1 MLGEPR
7 RVENEGKTDRNGGE
21 IGEKKQQRAGLVC
34 VRQECGEGGLEARE
48 AGQGC
53 APPLWNAL

>member
-1 MLGEPR
+1 MVNLERKGKKEKTKKLGKRKET
-7 RVENEGKTDRNGGE
+7 E
-21 IGEKKQQRAGLVC
+21 QRAGLVC
-34 VRQECGEGGLEARE
+34 VRQECGEGGREARE